1 MATTVKWQ
9 SKRFS
14 FLSDAKA
21 FQLKKR
27 KAGYKTKLEK
37 NAGIASPY
45 SVVKWT
51 KKD

>member
-1 MATTVKWQ
+1 MATNVKWQ
-9 SKRFS
+9 SKRFL

-21 FQLKKR
+21 FQVKKR
-27 KAGYKTKLEK
+27 KEGYKTKLEK
-37 NAGIASPY
+37 FTGAHPY

>member
-1 MATTVKWQ
+1 MAKVKNWK

-37 NAGIASPY
+37 HAGIANPY
-45 SVVKWT
+45 SVVKWA